1 MTESVRRVTVLGV
14 MLAVGTVVG
23 CRSGASPAPAGP
35 REGASADADVN
46 ANANANADAQADA
59 SADGGARAGT
69 GTGTGEREAGVA
81 VVGEAPEGML
91 RVAAGTFTMGSEIG
105 GEGDERPA
113 HPVTLA
119 AFWLDKTEVTQE
131 AWDVCVAAKA
141 CPPADA
147 AILSTFGGLFKGPKK
162 PVVGV
167 SWFASRDYCTWKGKR
182 LPREAEYERAVRGDD
197 GRRFP
202 WGAEPPTHERTV
214 FETNATEDVG
224 THPSGRGPY
233 GHEDLAG
240 NVWEWIDDN
249 YDPFAYARPGAA
261 EGKTGSCDE
270 IVAAQNKLRAENKQ
284 GFTGSNPIPTEC
296 EKSIRGGAYNYPAG
310 GLRSTNRIHHP
321 PSFKLRMT
329 GLRCAKDAG

>member
-1 MTESVRRVTVLGV
+1 LGVSESVRVAVVMAVTA
-14 MLAVGTVVG
+14 LAG

-35 REGASADADVN
+35 RENAGADAD
-46 ANANANADAQADA
+46 A
-59 SADGGARAGT
+59 SVSAAADGGADADAAVSVKAEVEAGAGT
-69 GTGTGEREAGVA
+69 GTGTGTNRDG
-81 VVGEAPEGML
+81 GEAVEGML
-91 RVAAGTFTMGSEIG
+91 LVAGGTFTMGSETG

-119 AFWLDKTEVTQE
+119 PFWLDRTEVTQE
-131 AWDVCVAAKA
+131 AWDACVVAKA
-141 CPPADA
+141 CPAADA
-147 AILSTFGGLFKGPKK
+147 AILATFGGLFKGPKK

-167 SWFASRDYCTWKGKR
+167 TWFASRDYCKWKGKR

-202 WGAEPPTHERTV
+202 WGSEPPTHDRTV

-224 THPSGRGPY
+224 THPTGHGPY

-240 NVWEWIDDN
+240 NVWEWIDDD

-261 EGKTGSCDE
+261 EGKTGTCDE